1 MSLSST
7 TSDGAKRITSG
18 PALSTMTPSCAAACR
33 KSRAAFILRLQ
44 LGANQQPHS
53 ADFAEDIKL
62 FVNLLKMFHKQIAFR
77 IHAIQDVRRI
87 NDIERRTRHGTRQ
100 RITAVGGAV

>member
-1 MSLSST
+1 MR
-7 TSDGAKRITSG
+7 GGVQEIA
-18 PALSTMTPSCAAACR
+18 
-33 KSRAAFILRLQ
+33 RAAFILRLQ